1 MSIIVDEGTKL
12 VVSGLT
18 GREGSF
24 HGLRNRGYGT
34 DLVAG
39 VTPGKGGQDVEGV
52 PVFDTIRE
60 AVDERGAN
68 TSMIFVPAR
77 FAAAAIDE
85 AIEAGVGTV
94 IAITEGI
101 PVLDM
106 LRVYWRAKE
115 AGVRLIGPNCP
126 GVLSP
131 GKANVGII
139 PAQFFE
145 RGPIGDVSKSEDD
158 PETELIVMVGE
169 IGGDAEERAADF
181 IAESVFKPVVAY
193 IAGFTAPPGKQMGH
207 AGAIISGS
215 SGTAEAK
222 KEALEARG
230 VRVGRSPTETAQ
242 LAVEVLQAAAPASTR
257 ILRNG
262 SNSAGFA
269 ARTDSGTGGPP
280 SIEPTRAPASEATS
294 MPAAKSQRER
304 PRSKYA
310 STRPQATEQRSTA
323 AAPMRRRSRTRG
335 SASTSTPAC
344 LRRVVG
350 S

>member
-1 MSIIVDEGTKL
+1 MSIIVDNDTKL

-24 HGLRNRGYGT
+24 HGLRNRDYGT

-39 VTPGKGGQDVEGV
+39 VTPKKGGQDVDGV
-52 PVFDTIRE
+52 PIFDTIAE
-60 AVDERGAN
+60 AVSEAGAN

-77 FAAAAIDE
+77 FAAASINEAIDS
-85 AIEAGVGTV
+85 GVQTV

-106 LRVYWRAKE
+106 LKTYWKAKE
-115 AGVRLIGPNCP
+115 AGVRLVGPNCP

-139 PAQFFE
+139 PAQFFDP
-145 RGPIGDVSKSEDD
+145 GKIGVVSKSGTLTYQIGNELKQAGEGNSSIVGIGGDPIVGSDFIDILTLFEND
-158 PETELIVMVGE
+158 PETEGIVMVGE

-181 IAESVFKPVVAY
+181 IAAAVTKPVVGY

-222 KEALEARG
+222 KEALEAKG
-230 VRVGRSPTETAQ
+230 VRVGKSPTETAQ
-242 LAVEVLQAAAPASTR
+242 LAVEAM
-257 ILRNG
+257 
-262 SNSAGFA
+262 
-269 ARTDSGTGGPP
+269 
-280 SIEPTRAPASEATS
+280 RAVA
-294 MPAAKSQRER
+294 
-304 PRSKYA
+304 
-310 STRPQATEQRSTA
+310 
-323 AAPMRRRSRTRG
+323 
-335 SASTSTPAC
+335 
-344 LRRVVG
+344 
-350 S
+350 

>member
-1 MSIIVDEGTKL
+1 MSIIVDTDTKL

-24 HGLRNRGYGT
+24 HGLRNRDYGT

-39 VTPGKGGQDVEGV
+39 VTPGKGGQDVDGV

-60 AVDERGAN
+60 AVSERGAN
-68 TSMIFVPAR
+68 TSMVFVPAR

-85 AIEAGVGTV
+85 AIDSGVATV
-94 IAITEGI
+94 VAITEGI

-106 LRVYWRAKE
+106 LRTYWRAKE

-139 PAQFFE
+139 PAQFFDP
-145 RGPIGDVSKSEDD
+145 GKIGVVSKSGTLTYQIGNELKQAGLGNSSIVGIGGDPIVGSDFIDVLSLFENDD
-158 PETELIVMVGE
+158 ETELIVMVGE
-169 IGGDAEERAADF
+169 IGGDAEERAAEYIDQS
-181 IAESVFKPVVAY
+181 ISKPVVAY

-215 SGTAEAK
+215 SGTAQAK

-242 LAVEVLQAAAPASTR
+242 LAADAIKT
-257 ILRNG
+257 
-262 SNSAGFA
+262 
-269 ARTDSGTGGPP
+269 
-280 SIEPTRAPASEATS
+280 
-294 MPAAKSQRER
+294 
-304 PRSKYA
+304 
-310 STRPQATEQRSTA
+310 TA
-323 AAPMRRRSRTRG
+323 
-335 SASTSTPAC
+335 
-344 LRRVVG
+344 
-350 S
+350 